1 MRRGRTLADP
11 KPVLSRNPD
20 PAAAFP
26 FVLTAALPTNTPRRP
41 SGQPGSFGRRI
52 DTGLAGDIDCGWPV
66 YLESVAM
73 IFANFA
79 VAGAL
84 LPVKSIG
91 G

>member
-1 MRRGRTLADP
+1 MDVSMILFEP
-11 KPVLSRNPD
+11 QS
-20 PAAAFP
+20 
-26 FVLTAALPTNTPRRP
+26 P
-41 SGQPGSFGRRI
+41 SG
-52 DTGLAGDIDCGWPV
+52 LWAHNH
-66 YLESVAM
+66 LESVAM